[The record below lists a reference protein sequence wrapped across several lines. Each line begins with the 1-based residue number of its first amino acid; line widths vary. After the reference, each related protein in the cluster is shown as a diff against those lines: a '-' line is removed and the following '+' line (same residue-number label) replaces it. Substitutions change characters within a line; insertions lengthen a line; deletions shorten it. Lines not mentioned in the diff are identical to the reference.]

1 MHENSKVARRAQL
14 LNDKKGLDDYDNPAW
29 TPVRDAEYAAEL
41 HYSFV
46 VTPWLTLRPNV
57 QLLIDP
63 GGVSEID
70 DAWVVG
76 TQITIKL

>member
-1 MHENSKVARRAQL
+1 
-14 LNDKKGLDDYDNPAW
+14 
-29 TPVRDAEYAAEL
+29 AEYVAEL

>member
-1 MHENSKVARRAQL
+1 
-14 LNDKKGLDDYDNPAW
+14 
-29 TPVRDAEYAAEL
+29 
-41 HYSFV
+41 V